1 MSSSG
6 SGSSDSE
13 SGSSSSSSSESDSD
27 SGFKRNVTF
36 KKPLPNISKE
46 DTQDSNINEKIAL
59 SIINSNLANVKST
72 KTTLFNEEEIICEE
86 IDDTDQIEDKEL
98 WKKRELSRLH
108 RERNARIARE
118 NV

>member
-13 SGSSSSSSSESDSD
+13 SGSSSSSESESE

-36 KKPLPNISKE
+36 KKPLPNISEK

-72 KTTLFNEEEIICEE
+72 KTTLFNEEEIICEG